1 MDFIDNKIFA
11 HFYTIFSDEINK
23 EVIEKTIECI
33 RDLCEEL
40 GPGAIINQIDKIV
53 III

>member
-1 MDFIDNKIFA
+1 MDFIDNKIFP
-11 HFYTIFSDEINK
+11 HFYTIISDEINK

-33 RDLCEEL
+33 RELSEEL
-40 GPGAIINQIDKIV
+40 GPAAIVNQIDKIV